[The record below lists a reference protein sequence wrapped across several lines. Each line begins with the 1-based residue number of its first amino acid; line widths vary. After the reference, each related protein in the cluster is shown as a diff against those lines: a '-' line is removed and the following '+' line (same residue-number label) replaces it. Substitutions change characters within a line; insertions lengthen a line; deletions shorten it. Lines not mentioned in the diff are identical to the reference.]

1 MLIRSLRGTLEQV
14 RPYTVSSPNGVSDAD
29 LLERFLTGRDE
40 AAFEL
45 LVWRHGPLV
54 LGVCRR
60 VLGDQHDAEDAFQ
73 ATFFALAQKAGSIG
87 RRDSL
92 SAWLYKVA
100 YRIALRARAQRAR
113 REGAEVP
120 LGETPVAQPG
130 KDPAEESAWRELA
143 PLLDSEVKRLPEK
156 YRLPFILCYF
166 EGKTN
171 EAAAAELGCPRGTIL
186 SRLAR
191 ARERLRARLGLHGL
205 MGAAAP
211 FALLLAHNVRSLVEV
226 SPVLVNAAVHLA
238 ILLPAARLAAGLSAA
253 PIELAEAVLRDMRR
267 AWVRQV
273 AALAAAAVLLL
284 GAAGGAVAAAAGLL
298 PGSGDPPAAVGGTG
312 PVEPSV
318 KCKGAGPPKGPGCC
332 HRR

>member
-1 MLIRSLRGTLEQV
+1 MLMRSLRGILQQV
-14 RPYTVSSPNGVSDAD
+14 RPYLRPVPPGVGDAD

-60 VLGDQHDAEDAFQ
+60 VLGDPHDAEDAFQ
-73 ATFFALAQKAGSIG
+73 ATFFALAQKASTIDQ
-87 RRDSL
+87 RDSL

-113 REGAEVP
+113 RNGAEQP
-120 LGETPVAQPG
+120 LGEHPVAQPG
-130 KDPAEESAWRELA
+130 TDPADEVAWRDLA
-143 PLLDSEVKRLPEK
+143 PVLDREVTRLPEK

-171 EAAAAELGCPRGTIL
+171 EAAAAQLGCPRGTVL

-191 ARERLRARLGLHGL
+191 ARERLRERLGRRGL
-205 MGAAAP
+205 TLGVGP
-211 FALLLAHNVRSLVEV
+211 FALLLVQHARALAEV
-226 SPVLVNAAVHLA
+226 SPVLVNAAVQLA

-253 PIELAEAVLRDMRR
+253 PVKLAQAVLRDMHR
-267 AWVRQV
+267 AWLRRV
-273 AALAAAAVLLL
+273 AALLAALVLVL
-284 GAAGGAVAAAAGLL
+284 GAVGGAVAAGTGRL
-298 PGSGDPPAAVGGTG
+298 PGWSSSPGGCGGSSAHTNQSGCGSSP
-312 PVEPSV
+312 
-318 KCKGAGPPKGPGCC
+318 
-332 HRR
+332 